1 MNHAIRK
8 LLALLL
14 TAALLAA
21 VPSWAESPKED
32 KAAREPAA
40 AKKVT
45 VPFQLLLSNHM
56 VVRAKVN
63 GKGPYRFVF
72 DLGAPITLMG
82 NRAAE
87 DSGTVKEDAPRAFLL
102 GMRGEQEIQ
111 TLQIGDLKA
120 EKLPVVV
127 FDHPILKA
135 LSDFLGRPLDGIVGF
150 TFFARYRTTIDYQ
163 ARRMTFE
170 PVNSRIGNLMRD
182 LQARLAGPKVAKH
195 RVLAPEALWGLSVG
209 EPTGGPAARGVP
221 ITAVW
226 PGTAAAEAG
235 IQAGDVL
242 AVLDGRWT
250 ASVPDVYAAATAVP
264 AGHAVEVV
272 VLRDGKERTLTVTPR
287 AGL

>member
-14 TAALLAA
+14 TGVLLAA
-21 VPSWAESPKED
+21 APTWAEAPKEE
-32 KAAREPAA
+32 KAE
-40 AKKVT
+40 KKVT

-72 DLGAPITLMG
+72 DLGAPITLMS

-87 DSGTVKEDAPRAFLL
+87 DSGTIKEDAPRAFLL
-102 GMRGEQEIQ
+102 GMRGEAEVKS
-111 TLQIGDLKA
+111 LEIGDLKV

-135 LSDFLGRPLDGIVGF
+135 LSDFLGRPLDGIMGY
-150 TFFARYRTTIDYQ
+150 TFFARYKTTIDYQ

-170 PVNSRIGNLMRD
+170 PVNTKIRNLLRD
-182 LQARLAGPKVAKH
+182 LQARLEGPKVAKH
-195 RVLAPEALWGLSVG
+195 RVLAPEALWGLNVG
-209 EPTGGPAARGVP
+209 EPSGGVTSQGVP
-221 ITAVW
+221 VTAVW
-226 PGTAAAEAG
+226 PGTPAAEAG
-235 IQAGDVL
+235 LKVGDL
-242 AVLDGRWT
+242 LSVLDGRWT
-250 ASVPDVYAAATAVP
+250 VSTNDVYAAAAAVP
-264 AGHAVEVV
+264 ADHAVEVV
-272 VLRDGKERTLTVTPR
+272 VLRDGKEHTLTVTPR